1 MRRWLSHI
9 GSAVLSLLLAI
20 TIWVIAV
27 REENPRDWFSEP
39 IPISRVG
46 LPEDLTVF
54 GEMTGQVR
62 IEIRAPK
69 SRWRDLTA
77 RDFTAWVDFAG
88 VTAGEYDVRVQVKPP
103 GPEVE
108 VLTVNPARVRVR
120 LEARREKKVPV
131 RVNVLD
137 APAFGYDWLSPVI
150 SPTEVIVSGSTPQ
163 VDQVEAVVAEIYLR
177 GARSDVQRTLRLTP
191 YDAAGEFVG
200 QVALNPREATVVVP
214 IVQLPGY
221 REAAVLVEPTGRP
234 ASGYTISGVSAE
246 PKLVTLF
253 GDPAVMTG
261 LSGYITVAVDI
272 SDAKADV
279 AERVP
284 LRLPENVSAL
294 GTQSVSVL
302 VNIQPIPGV
311 QTVRRR
317 PVIQGLAPGLTYTLG
332 LDFVNVFLSGPVSKL
347 EELKP
352 DAAPVILDLTGLG
365 PGVHVIEP
373 KVPTPE
379 GIKVE
384 GMTPQTVEVAIGA
397 PTTATPTASPTAPT
411 IGIVI
416 GAPAAMTPT
425 ITPTASLTITPA
437 ATETP
442 LRRSPP

>member
-1 MRRWLSHI
+1 MRRWFSHI
-9 GSAVLSLLLAI
+9 GSAVLSLLLAV
-20 TIWVIAV
+20 TIWVIAA

-39 IPISRVG
+39 VPISRVG
-46 LPEDLTVF
+46 LPEDLSVF

-69 SRWRDLTA
+69 SRWRDLTV
-77 RDFTAWVDFAG
+77 RDFTAWVDLSG
-88 VTAGEYDVRVQVKPP
+88 ITAGEYDVQVQVKPP

-108 VLTVNPARVRVR
+108 VLTVNPAKVRVR
-120 LEARREKKVPV
+120 LEARREKSVPV

-137 APAFGYDWLSPVI
+137 AAAFGYDWTTPVI
-150 SPTEVIVSGSTPQ
+150 SPTQVTVSGSAPL
-163 VDQVEAVVAEIYLR
+163 VDQVEFVAADVYLR
-177 GARSDVQRTLRLTP
+177 SARADVARTLRLTP
-191 YDAAGEFVG
+191 YSAVGEVVNL
-200 QVALNPREATVVVP
+200 VALSPREASVTIP

-221 REAAVLVEPTGRP
+221 REMAVLVEPDGRP
-234 ASGYTISGVSAE
+234 APGYTISGVTAD
-246 PKLVTLF
+246 PKLITLF
-253 GDPAVMTG
+253 GDPGVMSG

-294 GTQSVSVL
+294 GTQSVNVL
-302 VNIQPIPGV
+302 VSIQPIPGA

-347 EELKP
+347 DELKP

-365 PGVHVIEP
+365 PGVHVVEP

-379 GIKVE
+379 GITVR
-384 GMTPQTVEVAIGA
+384 GLTPQTIEV
-397 PTTATPTASPTAPT
+397 T
-411 IGIVI
+411 I
-416 GAPAAMTPT
+416 GAPATPPSTTTPT
-425 ITPTASLTITPA
+425 VDALSPSLSLAVSATLTTTLPLTPTLTPA
-437 ATETP
+437 APELP
-442 LRRSPP
+442 LRRSSP